1 MNISNDIKYIGVND
15 HKIDLFEGQY
25 IVPNGMAYNSYVI
38 LDSKIAVLDTVDYDF
53 KDEWLDNLAKVLQ
66 GRKPDYLVVHHMEC
80 DHSSIIKEFNRL
92 YPEATI
98 VSTMA
103 AFNMMK
109 NLFGAEFNPNKLVV
123 KEGDIL
129 SLGNNTLKFIQAPNV
144 HWPEVMF
151 SYDEYEKVLFSADAF
166 GKFGA
171 NDVEDDEGWACE
183 ARRYYFGIV
192 GRFGVNVANVLK
204 KVSSLDIKT
213 ICPLHGPIL
222 NDNIEYYVGLY
233 DTWSKYEPENK
244 GVAIAYTSVY
254 GNTKEAVLYL
264 ASKLKSLNVEV
275 EAFDLARDDMA
286 EAVERA
292 FEYDRLVL
300 ATTTYNGGIFPF
312 MDSFIN
318 TLVEHNYQNRRVAF
332 IENGMWGPMAI
343 KTMKL
348 KLEGLKDITYLD
360 NNVTIKGHV
369 NDDSKLALDKL
380 AEELAK

>member
-1 MNISNDIKYIGVND
+1 MNISKDIKYIGVND

-80 DHSSIIKEFNRL
+80 DHSSIIREFNRL

-129 SLGNNTLKFIQAPNV
+129 SLGNNSLKFIQAPNV

-264 ASKLKSLNVEV
+264 VNKLKGLNVEV

-292 FEYDRLVL
+292 FEYDIS
-300 ATTTYNGGIFPF
+300 YNY
-312 MDSFIN
+312 
-318 TLVEHNYQNRRVAF
+318 V
-332 IENGMWGPMAI
+332 
-343 KTMKL
+343 
-348 KLEGLKDITYLD
+348 
-360 NNVTIKGHV
+360 
-369 NDDSKLALDKL
+369 
-380 AEELAK
+380 

>member
-1 MNISNDIKYIGVND
+1 MNISKDIKYIGVND

-80 DHSSIIKEFNRL
+80 DHSSIIREFNRL

-129 SLGNNTLKFIQAPNV
+129 SLGNNSLKFIQAPNV

-264 ASKLKSLNVEV
+264 VNKLKGLNVEV

-348 KLEGLKDITYLD
+348 KLEGLKNITYLD